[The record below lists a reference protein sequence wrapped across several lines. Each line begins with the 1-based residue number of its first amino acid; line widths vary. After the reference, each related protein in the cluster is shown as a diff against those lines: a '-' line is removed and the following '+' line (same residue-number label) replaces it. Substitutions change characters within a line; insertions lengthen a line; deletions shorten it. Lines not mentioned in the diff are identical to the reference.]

1 MRRLRQIAAVL
12 LVLLLIDFAN
22 VPIPYVFD
30 ESHGQ
35 VRAQNTTPSLFGL
48 VGPAGM
54 VWYSAAS
61 QVVSNTTAQTAL
73 ISTVIPASMFATSAA
88 SNFQSVNLGPA
99 NASTPLH
106 LRMLGL
112 LSTTSSPGVV
122 NLGVNF
128 GVGTVAASAFG
139 PATVTL
145 LNAQAPGA
153 SQSFQPITI
162 DVWLNPIA
170 TGTATNATPNIVN
183 TVFMTTRVELQQAA
197 GSVAQGTA
205 GATPATY
212 AVYNAAT
219 IARVNIASAHILN
232 VNWNFGSA
240 GQTLFIFRTTIR
252 QID

>member
-1 MRRLRQIAAVL
+1 MRRFRQIAA
-12 LVLLLIDFAN
+12 LLLTLLLLDWAPGLP
-22 VPIPYVFD
+22 PIPLLSVA
-30 ESHGQ
+30 Q

-54 VWYSAAS
+54 IWYSAAS

-73 ISTVIPASMFATSAA
+73 ISVVIPGSMFSTSAA
-88 SNFQSVNLGPA
+88 ANVQSTNLGPA

-112 LSTTSSPGVV
+112 ISTTSSPGVV

-128 GVGTVAASAFG
+128 GFGTTTASAFG

-145 LNAQAPGA
+145 LNAQAPGL

-162 DVWLNPIA
+162 DVWLSPIA

-183 TVFMTTRVELQQAA
+183 TVFMTTRVELQVAP

-205 GATPATY
+205 GAISATY